1 MEPCD
6 LTAVEARR
14 LIGLKRLSPVELT
27 DSCVRRIEAV
37 DHAVNA
43 VVTRDFDRARET
55 ARAREQEVMRG
66 EPLGALHGLPVAIK
80 DTAETGGLLTTFGS
94 TLFRNHVPEKDER
107 FVACLRAAGGVVVG
121 KTNVPEWAAGGNTR
135 NPVFGATGNPFDPTR
150 SAAGSSGGSAA
161 ALACGMV
168 PLASGSDTGG
178 SLRNPAAYCGVV
190 GFRPTPGVI
199 PSERRGTAWLQI
211 STLGPMGRTVGDSA
225 LMLSVMMGEDSRDP
239 LSPCEP
245 GRSLRDAASY
255 AQPPAVDLSRLRVAM
270 TTDFGFAP
278 TERHIATVLREKAG
292 LFSGAFGHFEEAT
305 PDCTGADEAFAII
318 RAVAALGMLARMA
331 REHPDEVGP
340 NIKANVAEGEGY
352 SAEDVTRALNL
363 QTAIYRRW
371 QDFFTRYDAIIA
383 PSVTVSP
390 RPWRELYPAEIDGRP
405 TRSYYHWLACAYAA
419 TLPGHPAISLPVGL
433 DHNGLPFGLQII
445 GPRGGDRFTLGVA
458 AALEAMLGS
467 DDRTRRPLPDLAAL
481 RRAVPL
487 STMEGFR
494 SFD

>member
-27 DSCVRRIEAV
+27 DSCVQRIEAV

-43 VVTRDFDRARET
+43 VVTRDFERARET

-66 EPLGALHGLPVAIK
+66 EPLGPLHGLPVGIK

-94 TLFRNHVPEKDER
+94 TLFRNNVPEKDER
-107 FVACLRAAGGVVVG
+107 FVACLRAAGGVVLG

-135 NPVFGATGNPFDPTR
+135 NPVFGATGNPFDPTK

-178 SLRNPAAYCGVV
+178 SLRNPAAFCGVI
-190 GFRPTPGVI
+190 GFRPTPGLI

-211 STLGPMGRTVGDSA
+211 STLGPMGRTVGDAA

-239 LSPCEP
+239 LSPYEP
-245 GRSLRDAASY
+245 GRSVRDAASY
-255 AQPPAVDLSRLRVAM
+255 ARPPVVDLSRLRVAM

-278 TERHIATVLREKAG
+278 TERHIATVLREKVA
-292 LFSGAFGHFEEAT
+292 LFSGAFAHFEVAT
-305 PDCTGADEAFAII
+305 PDCAGADESFAII

-331 REHPDEVGP
+331 REHPGEVGP

-363 QTAIYRRW
+363 QTAMYRRW
-371 QDFFTRYDAIIA
+371 QDFFTRHDVILA

-433 DHNGLPFGLQII
+433 DHNGMPFGLQII

-458 AALEAMLGS
+458 AALEAALGS

-481 RRAVPL
+481 RRAAPL
-487 STMEGFR
+487 SAMEGFR